1 MEVEEVNRFLTTGG
15 TGVGIND
22 PRQREAGL
30 RLGLSRDGRGGAR
43 GSGHT
48 SGDLPQRLREAG
60 RSSREIFGIPY
71 RDAHGWPQELSKTR
85 AESRFTDTPPDGTC
99 ASSAAARVDRPPLS
113 AELL

>member
-71 RDAHGWPQELSKTR
+71 RDAHGRPQELSKTR
-85 AESRFTDTPPDGTC
+85 AESRFTERRRLMAP
-99 ASSAAARVDRPPLS
+99 AR
-113 AELL
+113 LLQPRALTGLL